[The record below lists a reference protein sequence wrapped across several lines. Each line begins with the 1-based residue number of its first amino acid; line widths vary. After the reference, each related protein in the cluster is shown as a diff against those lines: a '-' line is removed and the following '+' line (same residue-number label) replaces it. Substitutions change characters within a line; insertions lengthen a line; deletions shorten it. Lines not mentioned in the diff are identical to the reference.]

1 MRIKEHLVN
10 QARLVYIQKKSM
22 GLLFYIPVA
31 VNWILLPIL
40 TFLLYFRWGGGS
52 FAAAEVLKL
61 FQFFVPFFNS
71 WWLILAFS
79 EYIEGRG
86 NELYYIAGRMKSG
99 LAVLWTA
106 RYFCLTGLPFVFY
119 RIWLPTLGIEILR
132 IFIECIFFAGI
143 TYFLLFIT
151 SSSASTLAVMLI
163 YPTVSS
169 FSTAPALQHLR
180 YVCIEPWTLRL
191 FLEKYCFFLV
201 VGCVFFAGGMIA
213 NRKYRKYQ

>member
-106 RYFCLTGLPFVFY
+106 IYFCLTGLPFVFY
-119 RIWLPTLGIEILR
+119 RIWLPTL
-132 IFIECIFFAGI
+132 
-143 TYFLLFIT
+143 
-151 SSSASTLAVMLI
+151 V
-163 YPTVSS
+163 
-169 FSTAPALQHLR
+169 
-180 YVCIEPWTLRL
+180 
-191 FLEKYCFFLV
+191 
-201 VGCVFFAGGMIA
+201 
-213 NRKYRKYQ
+213 